1 MRGWLKN
8 WENMRQNFVAVLG
21 AGISGKG
28 ACSLL
33 KQLGWESYT
42 YDEQGR
48 AFTKEEARAC
58 SFVICSPGFALDHP
72 WRKIALNVGKK
83 IISEIELAS
92 AFSDSDLTIITG
104 TNGKTSLT
112 TFLTHLWNCNQ
123 KKAISAGNVGVSFC
137 DLVAKGMDK
146 GKRVFLEMSS
156 FQSADTNDLIADS
169 LLWTNF
175 DQDHIDYHGNLEKY
189 FYSKAKMLDFVKN
202 DKCFLGKSVS
212 RYAKSLGLNL
222 SGQNIVSRDEKDWD
236 LPDHHFMRSYP
247 QQENLSIAY
256 QFSKKMGFN
265 DQAFRLAVQSYIP
278 EEHRLHFV
286 KTVGESRFWND
297 SKSTNFSSAL
307 AACKN
312 FKGNLFWI
320 GGVRD
325 KGGNIVDFVKNL
337 KPLIKKAFL
346 FGETG
351 GQLYQLLKESGST
364 GILCKSLEQAVVYA
378 HEHVVKKTNILFS
391 PGFASFDLFDD
402 YIHRGNSFIKY
413 VLNLKM
419 LSTTSR
425 QVGGS

>member
-1 MRGWLKN
+1 M
-8 WENMRQNFVAVLG
+8 
-21 AGISGKG
+21 
-28 ACSLL
+28 
-33 KQLGWESYT
+33 
-42 YDEQGR
+42 
-48 AFTKEEARAC
+48 
-58 SFVICSPGFALDHP
+58 
-72 WRKIALNVGKK
+72 
-83 IISEIELAS
+83 
-92 AFSDSDLTIITG
+92 
-104 TNGKTSLT
+104 
-112 TFLTHLWNCNQ
+112 
-123 KKAISAGNVGVSFC
+123 GVSFC

-156 FQSADTNDLIADS
+156 FQSADTNDLMADS

-189 FYSKAKMLDFVKN
+189 FYSKAKMLNFVKN
-202 DKCFLGKSVS
+202 DKCFLGQSVS
-212 RYAKSLGLNL
+212 RHAKILGLNL
-222 SGQNIVSRDEKDWD
+222 SDHNIVSRDEKDWG
-236 LPDHHFMRSYP
+236 LPDYHFMRSYP
-247 QQENLSIAY
+247 QQENLSLGY
-256 QFSKKMGFN
+256 QFSKEMGFN
-265 DQAFRLAVQSYIP
+265 DQAFHRAVQSYIP
-278 EEHRLHFV
+278 EGHRLHFV

-320 GGVRD
+320 GGGRD
-325 KGGNIVDFVKNL
+325 KGGNIVEFVKNL

-351 GQLYQLLKESGST
+351 GQLYQLLKDSGST

-378 HEHVVKKTNILFS
+378 HENVVKKTNILFS

-425 QVGGS
+425 QLEGS